1 MSNWGWN
8 YPPGMTKSDWAYLEG
23 TEDRECPECA
33 TSVHTEDQ
41 EWDDECPVCG
51 TLLPTVSDEGPDPDR
66 ANDERREREWDE
78 ANNN

>member
-23 TEDRECPECA
+23 TEDRECPEC
-33 TSVHTEDQ
+33 
-41 EWDDECPVCG
+41 G
-51 TLLPTVSDEGPDPDR
+51 TLLPTVRDEGPDPDR

-78 ANNN
+78 ANGN